1 MAKEKD
7 PVPDAVRDYFKKLTS
22 KAGKASAKALTPEE
36 RKKKAS
42 KAAKARWSKTK
53 KK

>member
-1 MAKEKD
+1 MAKEKE
-7 PVPDAVRDYFKKLTS
+7 PLPDAVRDYFKKLAS
-22 KAGKASAKALTPEE
+22 KAGTASAEALTPEQ